1 MKQEAARPLPGQSG
15 HPSGLE
21 PDAAARGRR
30 RRRWVVFGGVL
41 TGVLLLTALLSFGL
55 SRDPTIITSPLIG
68 KPAPNFALRTL
79 DGGGLVRLSDLR
91 GQVVVVNFWKSTC
104 AACFVE
110 HPALAAAWNRYRDRG
125 VVVVGVDFEDS
136 LSGARA
142 FADSEGGGWP
152 LVVDGDGETVLAYGV
167 TGPPETFF
175 IGRDGRV
182 AYKQIGP
189 VTYGLMT
196 DQITRLL
203 EAREA

>member
-1 MKQEAARPLPGQSG
+1 MKQEAAPSFPGRSG

-21 PDAAARGRR
+21 PEAAVRGRR

-41 TGVLLLTALLSFGL
+41 AGVLLLTALLSFGL

-79 DGGGLVRLSDLR
+79 DGGGVVRLSDLR
-91 GQVVVVNFWKSTC
+91 GQVVVLNFWKSTC

-125 VVVVGVDFEDS
+125 VVVLGVDFEDS
-136 LSGARA
+136 LGGARA
-142 FADSEGGGWP
+142 FAKSEGGDWP
-152 LVVDGDGETVLAYGV
+152 LVVDQDGGTVLAYGV

-175 IGRDGRV
+175 IGRNGRI
-182 AYKQIGP
+182 AHKQIGP

-203 EAREA
+203 EGEPA